1 MGKLNN
7 TSKDTLQGSARTWIK
22 VFDSRIHNVQF
33 YTSLPPS
40 TEFGTAFVS
49 MSLSLPIYKTR

>member
-7 TSKDTLQGSARTWIK
+7 MSKDTQQGSARAWIT
-22 VFDSRIHNVQF
+22 VFDSRIDNVQF

-49 MSLSLPIYKTR
+49 MSFSLPTYETR

>member
-7 TSKDTLQGSARTWIK
+7 TSKDTQQGSARTWIK

-49 MSLSLPIYKTR
+49 MSFSLPIYKTR